1 MVNNLLFRTDKI
13 STQKFPSQRG
23 AFGCVSVRFRVRVV
37 WAKAYL
43 FVLLYPHTIW
53 NMNLLILFCFW
64 KEEGKNLHIS
74 FSKKQ
79 AHYILL
85 ELFYNKDL
93 IAFWFKSPKNR
104 NTIKS
109 IMIVKIVNYKIWSS
123 YYDKQLFYDRLVWN
137 CLRYHVECIENAQHM
152 WPPID
157 KEKLK
162 RRSCYDGNNDPMFQG
177 EWLTHP

>member
-53 NMNLLILFCFW
+53 NMNLLIFFCFW

-74 FSKKQ
+74 FNKKQ
-79 AHYILL
+79 AHYILF

-123 YYDKQLFYDRLVWN
+123 YYDKQFFLWQTSLKLPQVPRWMHRKCAAHVTTYRQREVKTKVL
-137 CLRYHVECIENAQHM
+137 LRR
-152 WPPID
+152 
-157 KEKLK
+157 K
-162 RRSCYDGNNDPMFQG
+162 
-177 EWLTHP
+177 